1 MIIDTHSH
9 IYGEQF
15 DEDRKEVVER
25 ALANGVEKICLPNI
39 DVDSIQQVKDLTAAY
54 PDTCFP
60 MMGLHPCSV
69 GEDYQKD
76 LAIIKEEL
84 YNGDYIAVGEIG
96 IDLYWDK
103 TTLPQQVEA
112 FKEQIEWSIDLDLPI
127 VIHCRDSFDE
137 IFEVIAPYKG
147 KITGIFHCFSGNV
160 EQAKFITDMGL
171 YLGIGGVV
179 TFKNAGLDKVV
190 AQLSLE
196 HLVVETDSPY
206 LTPSPYRGKRNE
218 SSYTLHVA
226 EKLASIFELGLDEI
240 AQITS
245 DNARKVFPTMI

>member
-15 DEDRKEVVER
+15 DDDRKEVVER

-112 FKEQIEWSIDLDLPI
+112 FKEQIEWSIDLGLPI

-206 LTPSPYRGKRNE
+206 LTPSPHRGKRNE
-218 SSYTLHVA
+218 SSYTLNVA
-226 EKLASIFELGLDEI
+226 EKLASIFEVGLDEI